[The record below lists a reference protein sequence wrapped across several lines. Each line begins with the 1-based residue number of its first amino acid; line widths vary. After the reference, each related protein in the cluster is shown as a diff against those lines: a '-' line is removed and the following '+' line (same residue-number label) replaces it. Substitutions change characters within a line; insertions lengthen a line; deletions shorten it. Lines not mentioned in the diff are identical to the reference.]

1 MHNAAFACF
10 VRAAGLRGVTVAA
23 ILLVA
28 ANSARAQGLERL
40 TFQQA
45 IERAIRA
52 SPTVPQ
58 PTAGIMRAEAIL
70 QQVRST
76 SLPSL
81 ALSTAVNAT
90 NPVKFGGA
98 SVVPAVQT
106 QTTPTLGVPILTPVA
121 WAQRNQAGDQIV
133 IAQQNEKDVQR
144 QISVAAGQSYLAK
157 QPPSVSSAIRG
168 RTGCR
173 R

>member
-45 IERAIRA
+45 IERAIRGN
-52 SPTVPQ
+52 PTVAQ
-58 PTAGIMRAEAIL
+58 ATAGIMRAEAIL

-98 SVVPAVQT
+98 SLVPALPT
-106 QTTPTLGVPILTPVA
+106 QATPTLGVPILSPVG
-121 WAQRNQAGDQIV
+121 WAQTHQAADPIV
-133 IAQQNEKDVQR
+133 VSQPYEQDV
-144 QISVAAGQSYLAK
+144 
-157 QPPSVSSAIRG
+157 
-168 RTGCR
+168 
-173 R
+173 